1 MRVLGI
7 IPARYSS
14 SRFPGKPLIDIEG
27 KSMIQRVYEQS
38 MLCREMTDIIV
49 ATDDERIKSHVEAFK
64 GRVVLTS
71 PAHQNGTERCAEVME
86 AMENSY
92 DLVIN
97 IQGDEPFI
105 NPLQI
110 SALVTCFQSNPT
122 VEIGTLKKKIDSLEL
137 LLNHGVVKVVC
148 DVNQRAL
155 YFSRSPIPFNRNAEP
170 QEWLSDGHYYK
181 HIGIYGY
188 LPRILKQIVKL
199 PMSSLERIESLE
211 QLRWMENGF
220 NIHVAETLH
229 EAKSI
234 DTPEDL
240 DYVLNNRELFF

>member
-7 IPARYSS
+7 IPARYLS

-38 MLCREMTDIIV
+38 LLCREMTDVVV
-49 ATDDERIKSHVEAFK
+49 ATDDERIKSHVEAIN
-64 GRVVLTS
+64 GRVVMTS
-71 PAHQNGTERCAEVME
+71 SSHQNGTERCAEVLE
-86 AMENSY
+86 IVNESY

-110 SALVTCFQSNPT
+110 KTLVDSFHSNSSI
-122 VEIGTLKKKIDSLEL
+122 EIGTLKKKIESQEL
-137 LLNHGVVKVVC
+137 LMNHGVVKVVC
-148 DVNQRAL
+148 DKFHRAL
-155 YFSRSPIPFNRNAEP
+155 YFSRNPIPFNRNAPES
-170 QEWLSDGHYYK
+170 EWLQDGDYYK

-188 LPRILKQIVKL
+188 LPHVLNKIVQL
-199 PMSSLERIESLE
+199 PMSQLERIEALE
-211 QLRWMENGF
+211 QLRWLENGYY
-220 NIHVAETLH
+220 IHVAETDY

-234 DTPEDL
+234 DTPDDL
-240 DYVLNNRELFF
+240 EYVLRNKELFF